1 LTVRRAPPPRLDG
14 VLAGSAEPVF
24 RVLPQRILEDL
35 RHPSSESS
43 LLWNLVYP
51 RAQPTLSLRSL
62 LELSALWGSHLEL
75 EDEGLRP
82 YYWGFDLSGERL
94 DGLET
99 VLEAVDGRGQQTE
112 VDLFLLGERQLV
124 LVEAKR
130 LGGLGRCGRYLSARC
145 PEIHLPDQ
153 AGCRYWEISAAMFNG
168 GLAFGS
174 RPTPGSDSPPCNQHY
189 QLARTLKVGS
199 ALAAELNRQ
208 LHLWLWAPRARWPA
222 LEGDWLDFADR
233 VTDAAIWRH
242 LRVFDWE
249 AIRKLPT

>member
-1 LTVRRAPPPRLDG
+1 M
-14 VLAGSAEPVF
+14 LAGSAEPVF

-35 RHPSSESS
+35 RHPRSESS

-62 LELSALWGSHLEL
+62 LELSPLWGTQLGL
-75 EDEGLRP
+75 GDEGLRP
-82 YYWGFDLSGERL
+82 YYWGYDVSGERL
-94 DGLET
+94 DGLDS
-99 VLEAVDGRGQQTE
+99 VLEAVDGSGQQTE

-130 LGGLGRCGRYLSARC
+130 SGGLGRCGRYLSGRC

-153 AGCRYWEISAAMFNG
+153 AGCRYWEIPAATFSNS
-168 GLAFGS
+168 LAFGS
-174 RPTPGSDSPPCNQHY
+174 RPTPESDSPSCNRHY

-199 ALAAELNRQ
+199 ALAAELNRK

-222 LEGDWLDFADR
+222 LETDWLDFADR
-233 VTDAAIWRH
+233 VTEAAIWRH
-242 LRVFDWE
+242 LRVLDWE
-249 AIRKLPT
+249 AIRTLPT